1 MYKHERY
8 AARVAAGV
16 CYRCG
21 KNPAAPGKR
30 SCEECLVRQRASAR
44 YRYRQLVKQGICA
57 LCRHEKATVGYV
69 TCDACRVKNILYSRI
84 DYARDHH
91 KEAKS

>member
-44 YRYRQLVKQGICA
+44 YRYRQLVK
-57 LCRHEKATVGYV
+57 
-69 TCDACRVKNILYSRI
+69 NIIYSRI